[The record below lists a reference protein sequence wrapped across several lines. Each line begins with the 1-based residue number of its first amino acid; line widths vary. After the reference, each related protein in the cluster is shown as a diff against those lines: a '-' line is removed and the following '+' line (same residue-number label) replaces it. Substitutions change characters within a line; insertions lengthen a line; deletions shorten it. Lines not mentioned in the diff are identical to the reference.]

1 MFLSFFRRIKKRAG
15 ICPRVNTITRSRSD
29 AYCPMSLTR
38 RTVVKKQGWRFQRV
52 ARTRDEETR
61 ERNGGES
68 GGGRGVGEGWPRR
81 GGGEGV
87 GVGGRNGIA
96 ETIAAEREEAVV
108 CVAFGRRKLGKIM
121 KEVDTKEWE
130 ALVPIYLPIPVTK

>member
-1 MFLSFFRRIKKRAG
+1 M
-15 ICPRVNTITRSRSD
+15 
-29 AYCPMSLTR
+29 
-38 RTVVKKQGWRFQRV
+38 KKQGWRFQRV
-52 ARTRDEETR
+52 ARARR
-61 ERNGGES
+61 RNARKERRRKS
-68 GGGRGVGEGWPRR
+68 GGDRGRGVGEGWPRR
-81 GGGEGV
+81 GVGEGAA
-87 GVGGRNGIA
+87 VGGRNGIA

>member
-61 ERNGGES
+61 ERNG
-68 GGGRGVGEGWPRR
+68 
-81 GGGEGV
+81 
-87 GVGGRNGIA
+87 IA

>member
-1 MFLSFFRRIKKRAG
+1 M
-15 ICPRVNTITRSRSD
+15 
-29 AYCPMSLTR
+29 
-38 RTVVKKQGWRFQRV
+38 KKQGWRFQRV

-68 GGGRGVGEGWPRR
+68 GGDRGRGVGEGWPRR
-81 GGGEGV
+81 GVGEGAA
-87 GVGGRNGIA
+87 VGGRNGIA

>member
-1 MFLSFFRRIKKRAG
+1 M
-15 ICPRVNTITRSRSD
+15 
-29 AYCPMSLTR
+29 
-38 RTVVKKQGWRFQRV
+38 KKQGWRFQRV
-52 ARTRDEETR
+52 ARARR
-61 ERNGGES
+61 RNARKERRRKS
-68 GGGRGVGEGWPRR
+68 GGDRGRAVGEGWPRR
-81 GGGEGV
+81 GVGEGV
-87 GVGGRNGIA
+87 AVGGRNGIA